1 MAPSA
6 IAEHPVKEPDVV
18 VPNPVELIPLL
29 KPDAQERARKFENH
43 REIKPAFK
51 FSQAVLLDE
60 NHFKTGSRALKLAV
74 SILTHVAVITIPI
87 LVGLFF
93 TDTINIKQYASMM
106 LTAPP
111 PPPPPPPP
119 ATSVIIKAAPVRQKF
134 ITAGKLFAPTVIP
147 KQVAEIKE
155 EPLEPEDLGGV
166 AGGVPGGV
174 PGGQMGG
181 VLGGVI
187 GGVLSTAA
195 KPVAPGGK
203 AAPLRVG
210 GRVRPPKPIVQTRPE
225 YPVLAR
231 QARVQGQV
239 QIDAVLDEQGNVV
252 EMRIVSGPPLLY
264 QAALDAL
271 KKWKYEPT
279 YLNDRPIAVQMI
291 VTVTFMLGE

>member
-6 IAEHPVKEPDVV
+6 IAEHPVKEEVI
-18 VPNPVELIPLL
+18 VPKTIEIITLERKGIP
-29 KPDAQERARKFENH
+29 KPEDH

-60 NHFKTGSRALKLAV
+60 NRFKTGSRAVKLAF
-74 SILTHVAVITIPI
+74 SIFMHFVVIATPI
-87 LVGLFF
+87 LIGLFF
-93 TDTINIKQYASMM
+93 TDTINIKQFAAT
-106 LTAPP
+106 LLVAPP

-119 ATSVIIKAAPVRQKF
+119 ATSAVIRTATRPKF
-134 ITAGKLFAPTVIP
+134 LTSGKLFAPTVIP
-147 KQVAEIKE
+147 KEIANIKE
-155 EPLEPEDLGGV
+155 APMEPEDFGGV

-187 GGVLSTAA
+187 GGVLSTAGR
-195 KPVAPGGK
+195 PVAPTTTRP
-203 AAPLRVG
+203 APLRVG
-210 GRVRPPKPIVQTRPE
+210 GRVKPPKPILQVPPE

-252 EMRIVSGPPLLY
+252 EMKIVSGPPLLY
-264 QAALDAL
+264 KAAADAL
-271 KKWKYEPT
+271 RKWKYEPT
-279 YLNDRPIAVQMI
+279 YLNEQPIAVQMI
-291 VTVTFMLGE
+291 VTITFVLGQ